1 MKSNAIFYF
10 ILVILM
16 NYVLM
21 STDVDFKK
29 NGKHTTES
37 SNEYGWAIFDSSEF
51 KKGDEIYF
59 KVTADHFTNNLLY
72 FYFYDEPADII
83 EHESNVANLKHVKYS
98 GKHDNKKN
106 KIKTSETAYFT
117 VIKNDENLG
126 SLKGNYLLLQ
136 VEATGKITFE
146 NTAENQGKVK
156 TIVIVVI
163 VVVVVIA
170 LAIGIFCY
178 CRRRKAMM
186 NMQGNNYNDNA
197 NVYNYNNKNY
207 NNNNYNNP
215 GQNNYGQQQQY
226 PNNQNYNMNMN
237 KHNIQNNAYSN
248 NNNQNA
254 GNYGYP
260 NQQYNGVPQSSN
272 RYP

>member
-29 NGKHTTES
+29 NGKYPTES
-37 SNEYGWAIFDSSEF
+37 SNEYGWAIFDSSDF

-83 EHESNVANLKHVKYS
+83 EHESNVANLKYVSYS
-98 GKHDNKKN
+98 KKENNKN
-106 KIKTSETAYFT
+106 NGETAYFT
-117 VIKNDENLG
+117 VKKNDENLG

-186 NMQGNNYNDNA
+186 NMQGNNYNDNV
-197 NVYNYNNKNY
+197 NVYNNNY

-215 GQNNYGQQQQY
+215 GQNNYGPQQQY
-226 PNNQNYNMNMN
+226 PNNQNYNMNN
-237 KHNIQNNAYSN
+237 NIQNNAYSN